1 MGFSSP
7 VSITYI
13 RAAEIPERP
22 RRSALAKVGRSFG
35 RRCGSTRRPSNLFTS
50 EHGSL
55 QSRNCWNNTTSFS
68 CESRGYTIYRCRCPD
83 VQPPHAL
90 GRHCKPGLSLHHCRE
105 PLGTIT
111 ARGMDLSLL
120 ETPQDFA
127 SLHRT
132 CNKVG
137 PHVGAPSRDRHSPIL
152 VLLMSS
158 SADGSLDACKPAYES
173 SMGINLPISSLL
185 QIGPEADST
194 IRIQL
199 STRTAKPAR
208 ERVSQD
214 LGKHKDQGHC
224 GLDKRA
230 RHTPNPCPSGGCEL
244 QNTQTQ
250 TTRNFS
256 ARAAAVSNSVLT
268 CWNWCRFRQEPR
280 SFSFGGTA

>member
-55 QSRNCWNNTTSFS
+55 QSRNCWNNTASFS
-68 CESRGYTIYRCRCPD
+68 CESRGYTIYRCKCPD

-137 PHVGAPSRDRHSPIL
+137 PHVGAPARDRHSPIL

-173 SMGINLPISSLL
+173 SMGNKPSHILSST
-185 QIGPEADST
+185 DW
-194 IRIQL
+194 
-199 STRTAKPAR
+199 AR
-208 ERVSQD
+208 GRF
-214 LGKHKDQGHC
+214 HN
-224 GLDKRA
+224 
-230 RHTPNPCPSGGCEL
+230 PNPA
-244 QNTQTQ
+244 QHTN
-250 TTRNFS
+250 
-256 ARAAAVSNSVLT
+256 
-268 CWNWCRFRQEPR
+268 RQAGRGACLPR
-280 SFSFGGTA
+280 SGEAQGPGSLRTR